1 MTAIER
7 YRSSRLHRC
16 CNYCAYCKIHLNKCT
31 MNFYTA
37 CVAKDKALK
46 YPELIRPFCPCFKL
60 DEQKCLDDEPLATL
74 IISPDSSEKIDE
86 VAAKLRGFMDKMD
99 KCETYKIMIGKEN

>member
-31 MNFYTA
+31 IDSYTV
-37 CVAKDKALK
+37 CEAKDKVIA
-46 YPELIRPFCPCFKL
+46 YPETKMIRLFYPCFKL
-60 DEQKCLDDEPLATL
+60 AEQKCLNDDSLVTL
-74 IISPDSSEKIDE
+74 TIGPDDSEKIDE
-86 VAAKLRGFMDKMD
+86 VAAKLRDFIDKG
-99 KCETYKIMIGKEN
+99 ETYKIMIGKEK

>member
-1 MTAIER
+1 MD
-7 YRSSRLHRC
+7 
-16 CNYCAYCKIHLNKCT
+16 
-31 MNFYTA
+31 FYTA

-74 IISPDSSEKIDE
+74 IISPDNSEKIDE
-86 VAAKLRGFMDKMD
+86 VAAKLRDFMDKMD
-99 KCETYKIMIGKEN
+99 KCKTYKIMIGKEN